1 MTKQSIQAMMNKFS
15 FAQMTSNSDG
25 KTSGSGTSGIY
36 LVFVG
41 GVVGILGAISGLFMN
56 SPGAATVLLYS
67 TGIITTG
74 AALLGYRKSKD
85 GVVKLD
91 SPDTETEILD
101 KTEEPAA

>member
-1 MTKQSIQAMMNKFS
+1 MTKQSIQQMMSKFS

-56 SPGAATVLLYS
+56 SPVAATVLLYS

-74 AALLGYRKSKD
+74 AALLGYRKSKE
-85 GVVKLD
+85 GAIALD
-91 SPDTETEILD
+91 SSSTETE
-101 KTEEPAA
+101 TATESEEPAA